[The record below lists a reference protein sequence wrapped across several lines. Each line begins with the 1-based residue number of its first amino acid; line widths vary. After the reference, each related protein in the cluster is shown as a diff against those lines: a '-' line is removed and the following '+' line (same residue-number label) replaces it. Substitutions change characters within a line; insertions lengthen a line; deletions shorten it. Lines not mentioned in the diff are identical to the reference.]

1 LRMTQTK
8 PWRSAVLWLLQ
19 RISAV
24 VLVLL
29 LGLHIWPSNFAT
41 NWASLLRA
49 GIDFSLLAVAL
60 FHGLNG
66 VRTIVLDYGV
76 EAQARRFLSVGLW
89 MLGFVAFLF
98 GVYGLW
104 PLVFPS

>member
-1 LRMTQTK
+1 MAQPKTF
-8 PWRSAVLWLLQ
+8 RSVALWLLQ

-29 LGLHIWPSNFAT
+29 LGLHIWASNFAT
-41 NWASLLRA
+41 SWASLLRA
-49 GIDFSLLAVAL
+49 GIDFLLLAVAL

-76 EAQARRFLSVGLW
+76 GAQARRFLSVGLW

>member
-1 LRMTQTK
+1 LSMAQPKTF
-8 PWRSAVLWLLQ
+8 RSVALWLLQ

-29 LGLHIWPSNFAT
+29 LGLHIWASNFAT
-41 NWASLLRA
+41 SWASLLRA
-49 GIDFSLLAVAL
+49 GIDFLLLAVAL

-76 EAQARRFLSVGLW
+76 GAQARRFLSVGLW

>member
-1 LRMTQTK
+1 MAQSK
-8 PWRSAVLWLLQ
+8 VWRGVALWLLQ

-24 VLVLL
+24 VLILL
-29 LGLHIWPSNFAT
+29 LGLHIWASNFAT

-49 GIDFSLLAVAL
+49 GIDFALLAVAL

-76 EAQARRFLSVGLW
+76 GGQARRFLSVGLW

-98 GVYGLW
+98 GAYGLW